1 MSIERSARSRSREA
15 RRVLAEIEEMEET
28 FEASR
33 GRESANDSDLD
44 DWADELTRVER
55 DVVTEGTDIDANAVA
70 DNQDARANDN
80 WSMTA
85 SEKREIAANLTRIA
99 RKLA

>member
-28 FEASR
+28 LEASR